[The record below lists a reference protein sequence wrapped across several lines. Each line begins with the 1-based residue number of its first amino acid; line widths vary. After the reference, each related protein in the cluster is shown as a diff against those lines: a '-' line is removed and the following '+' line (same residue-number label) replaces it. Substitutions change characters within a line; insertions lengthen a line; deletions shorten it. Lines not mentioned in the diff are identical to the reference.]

1 MWPPSISRARA
12 SGGGHLGDQSDD
24 GDTLAAEEQS
34 AARDALIKAEA
45 NMVGMVDR
53 AQDARLSPS
62 MTDMRTVLND
72 YHAALDRTKST
83 SYAGALVN
91 GAVFPLETARA
102 GAKRTANH
110 SSNTVTRRLTGDGN
124 RAAPAIR
131 GGGASATMTHVDG
144 DALGTFPANFSKKP
158 NVFVLGFVVSPRLS
172 LTPHPRSLRARFS
185 PTFAHSAATRDVRD
199 RAERARVL
207 VKRANDRVAN
217 MATGYASTP
226 VHSTATRVVYDRA
239 SAMFQSG
246 ILDGGLNLH
255 DWFGSDDNARRAWL
269 MLHFMCSLITPL
281 VPVEGVRIWSP
292 KQVEEYTARQVTYL
306 GLDRVGCVNKAPFA
320 SCGAVSSGIAFVH
333 THALPS
339 DHFMVEKE
347 EELEPLLLTTE
358 VMVDEDGNSVET
370 AKMTHRLHEH
380 ITNQTALKPIQ
391 VNVFDFA
398 ESTKDEFKAF
408 TGQAKYRAHPAAS
421 QIVADAGGHEGIKE
435 LLRNPLVGDVVF
447 VGGAAREEFDVILK
461 EMAELKTILFG
472 QATAL
477 LAFEKLGMDA
487 FSWSKPETMM
497 FGVMYSETTKVWRNF
512 ICAHGYGTLNGY
524 TPSGMGE
531 PGMSNN
537 MRVLVRI
544 GDWLR
549 YMHMRPVTE
558 NFHNTSIWAR
568 HFEEMCKLA
577 SDEETRIGVCLD
589 TGVPYISRPLQMS
602 KKGGKKSAEKRRE
615 TPATGKYRGTLMDNG
630 KSCDNQLQQSGKEL
644 GHEFGHMGR
653 TTDFVRVRVSH
664 LTQRKEIKDIAFLSG
679 SLKATHGNDPSSAM
693 VTIQKQG
700 AGNAILYLEMC
711 AKFNKEK
718 NKKKYKKAANL
729 PTTTLTLASKPGTSL
744 KDVMSLLETCSSDKP
759 VGFFRRSRG
768 KGGLLQPNEVAEWK
782 FEVVEF
788 KPADEKIAETTK
800 RRNVISI

>member
-1 MWPPSISRARA
+1 M
-12 SGGGHLGDQSDD
+12 
-24 GDTLAAEEQS
+24 AAEEKS
-34 AARDALIKAEA
+34 AARDALVKAEA

-72 YHAALDRTKST
+72 YHAAQDRMKSA

-91 GAVFPLETARA
+91 GAAALPARA
-102 GAKRTANH
+102 GAKRSSGLVQRRFTGEGNH
-110 SSNTVTRRLTGDGN
+110 
-124 RAAPAIR
+124 AAPAIR

-255 DWFGSDDNARRAWL
+255 DWFGSTDIARRAWL

-281 VPVEGVRIWSP
+281 VPVEGVKIWSP

-549 YMHMRPVTE
+549 YMHMLPVSE
-558 NFHNTSIWAR
+558 NFHETSIWAR

-602 KKGGKKSAEKRRE
+602 KKGGKKSAKKQRE
-615 TPATGKYRGTLMDNG
+615 TPASGKYHGTLMDNS
-630 KSCDNQLQQSGKEL
+630 KMCNNQLQQSGKEL
-644 GHEFGHMGR
+644 AEKLRETPATDPRFDNRLHEATSKAGKKGR
-653 TTDFVRVRVSH
+653 TNDFVLVLVSR
-664 LTQRKEIKDIAFLSG
+664 LTKRKEIEEIAFLSG
-679 SLKATHGNDPSSAM
+679 SLKETHGGDPSSAT
-693 VTIQKQG
+693 VTIQG
-700 AGNAILYLEMC
+700 NRGENAISYPEMC

-718 NKKKYKKAANL
+718 NKKKFKQAVKFPA
-729 PTTTLTLASKPGTSL
+729 TKLTLASKPGTSL
-744 KDVMSLLETCSSDKP
+744 KDVMSSLETCSSDKP
-759 VGFFRRSRG
+759 VGFFRRSVGG
-768 KGGLLQPNEVAEWK
+768 KGRFLQPNEVAEWE
-782 FEVVEF
+782 FDVVAY
-788 KPADEKIAETTK
+788 KPADESGDDEA
-800 RRNVISI
+800 

>member
-1 MWPPSISRARA
+1 
-12 SGGGHLGDQSDD
+12 
-24 GDTLAAEEQS
+24 
-34 AARDALIKAEA
+34 
-45 NMVGMVDR
+45 
-53 AQDARLSPS
+53 
-62 MTDMRTVLND
+62 
-72 YHAALDRTKST
+72 
-83 SYAGALVN
+83 
-91 GAVFPLETARA
+91 
-102 GAKRTANH
+102 
-110 SSNTVTRRLTGDGN
+110 
-124 RAAPAIR
+124 
-131 GGGASATMTHVDG
+131 
-144 DALGTFPANFSKKP
+144 
-158 NVFVLGFVVSPRLS
+158 
-172 LTPHPRSLRARFS
+172 
-185 PTFAHSAATRDVRD
+185 
-199 RAERARVL
+199 
-207 VKRANDRVAN
+207 
-217 MATGYASTP
+217 
-226 VHSTATRVVYDRA
+226 
-239 SAMFQSG
+239 
-246 ILDGGLNLH
+246 
-255 DWFGSDDNARRAWL
+255 

-281 VPVEGVRIWSP
+281 VPVEGVKIWSP

-347 EELEPLLLTTE
+347 EELEPSLLTTE

-370 AKMTHRLHEH
+370 AKMTLRLHEH
-380 ITNQTALKPIQ
+380 ITDQTALKPIQ

-477 LAFEKLGMDA
+477 LAFPKLGMHA

-568 HFEEMCKLA
+568 HIEEICRLA
-577 SDEETRIGVCLD
+577 SDEETKIGDCFD

-602 KKGGKKSAEKRRE
+602 KKGGKKSAKKQRE
-615 TPATGKYRGTLMDNG
+615 TSASGKYRGTLMDNG
-630 KSCDNQLQQSGKEL
+630 KMCHNQLQQKGKEL
-644 GHEFGHMGR
+644 AENLRETPATDPRFDNRLHEAQSKGGKKSR
-653 TTDFVRVRVSH
+653 TKSFVLLLVSR
-664 LTQRKEIKDIAFLSG
+664 LTKRKEIEEIAFLSG
-679 SLKATHGNDPSSAM
+679 SLKETHGGDPSSAT
-693 VTIQKQG
+693 VTIQG
-700 AGNAILYLEMC
+700 NRGENAISYPEMC

-718 NKKKYKKAANL
+718 NKKKFKQAVKIPA
-729 PTTTLTLASKPGTSL
+729 TSLTLASKPGTSL
-744 KDVMSLLETCSSDKP
+744 KDVMSSLETCSSDKP
-759 VGFFRRSRG
+759 VGFFRRSVGG
-768 KGGLLQPNEVAEWK
+768 KGRFLQPNEVAEWE
-782 FEVVEF
+782 FDVVAY
-788 KPADEKIAETTK
+788 KPADESGDDEA
-800 RRNVISI
+800 

>member
-1 MWPPSISRARA
+1 M
-12 SGGGHLGDQSDD
+12 
-24 GDTLAAEEQS
+24 
-34 AARDALIKAEA
+34 
-45 NMVGMVDR
+45 
-53 AQDARLSPS
+53 
-62 MTDMRTVLND
+62 
-72 YHAALDRTKST
+72 
-83 SYAGALVN
+83 
-91 GAVFPLETARA
+91 
-102 GAKRTANH
+102 
-110 SSNTVTRRLTGDGN
+110 
-124 RAAPAIR
+124 
-131 GGGASATMTHVDG
+131 
-144 DALGTFPANFSKKP
+144 
-158 NVFVLGFVVSPRLS
+158 
-172 LTPHPRSLRARFS
+172 
-185 PTFAHSAATRDVRD
+185 
-199 RAERARVL
+199 
-207 VKRANDRVAN
+207 KRANDRVAN

-281 VPVEGVRIWSP
+281 VPVEGVKIWSP

-306 GLDRVGCVNKAPFA
+306 VLDRVGCVNKAPFA

-549 YMHMRPVTE
+549 YMHMLPVSE
-558 NFHNTSIWAR
+558 NFHETSIWAR

-602 KKGGKKSAEKRRE
+602 KKGGKKSAKKLRE
-615 TPATGKYRGTLMDNG
+615 TPASGKYHGTLMDNS
-630 KSCDNQLQQSGKEL
+630 KMCNNQLQQSGKEL
-644 GHEFGHMGR
+644 AEKLRETPATDPRFDNRLHEAASKAGKKGR
-653 TTDFVRVRVSH
+653 TNDFVLLLVSR
-664 LTQRKEIKDIAFLSG
+664 LTKRKEIEEIAFLSG
-679 SLKATHGNDPSSAM
+679 SLKETHGGDPSSAT
-693 VTIQKQG
+693 VTIQG
-700 AGNAILYLEMC
+700 NRGENAILYLEMC

-800 RRNVISI
+800 RRNVISF